1 MARITVEDCI
11 SKVDNR
17 FDLVLKAT
25 ERARQ
30 LVNGA
35 DPFVEWDGD
44 KPTVVAL
51 REIAE
56 DKMGLFAQQ
65 AVDRAAE
72 LAAESS
78 GPSIDGSD
86 VDMHSQ
92 AKPPEI
98 G

>member
-17 FDLVLKAT
+17 FELVLKAT
-25 ERARQ
+25 DRARQ

-65 AVDRAAE
+65 AAERAAE

-86 VDMHSQ
+86 VDMERQ
-92 AKPPEI
+92 GKPPEL